1 MIGGQRRL
9 VAAVVGGLLM
19 LGMLGACGGSDDKK
33 SSDTTTTT
41 APATTLTEAQN
52 KDAIT
57 KVFTEFFDGKNP
69 DLNAKL
75 QKLDDPNKY
84 SALYNKFAT
93 DPTTGP
99 QLAGTSI
106 TVTNIDL
113 KPDGTAEVTYT
124 LNLNGTPALMDQ
136 LGKAVLVDGQWRVAG
151 TTFCDLAALGNPAA
165 AQDPACA

>member
-1 MIGGQRRL
+1 MIGEHRR
-9 VAAVVGGLLM
+9 VAVGVVGGLLM
-19 LGMLGACGGSDDKK
+19 LAVLGACGGSDNK
-33 SSDTTTTT
+33 SSATTTTT
-41 APATTLTEAQN
+41 APTTTLTEAQN
-52 KDAIT
+52 KAAIT

-75 QKLDDPNKY
+75 QKLDDPAKY
-84 SALYNKFAT
+84 QALYTKFAN

-106 TVTNIDL
+106 TVTNVDL
-113 KPDGTAEVTYT
+113 KSDGTAEVTYT

-136 LGKAVLVDGQWRVAG
+136 LGTAVQVGGEWRVAG